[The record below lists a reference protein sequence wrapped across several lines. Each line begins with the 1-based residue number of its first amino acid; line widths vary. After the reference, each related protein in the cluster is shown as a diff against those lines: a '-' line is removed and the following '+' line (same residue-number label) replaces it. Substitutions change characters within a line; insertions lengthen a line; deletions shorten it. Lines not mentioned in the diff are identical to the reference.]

1 MAPTVRTCFE
11 LIFFLQEI
19 HRYKNEMASMETAV
33 QERLGYLQRFKVSSK
48 GQLRSCIERDY
59 FDKCI
64 VSKSFTYYMCVFWKS
79 ENYVNEFLNK

>member
-11 LIFFLQEI
+11 LIFFLKEI

-48 GQLRSCIERDY
+48 GQLRSR
-59 FDKCI
+59 
-64 VSKSFTYYMCVFWKS
+64 VT
-79 ENYVNEFLNK
+79 